1 MSKPRTNLSST
12 IKSKYILPAL
22 TALMLA
28 AASSHSYAC
37 GAVLGCFVFQ
47 KPSQKPSQN
56 YKYGDTRWISNNTG
70 IPYGW
75 AIIQKQSGNRL
86 IKNLNG
92 AKYPAKVT
100 VTADSPYPSGWVLR
114 PGSNNQTKSL
124 IYIADAPSG
133 AKVDIAKGAAYPN
146 NWADLL
152 LRGLGNNPV
161 NYQTIR
167 NLSGNAFS
175 RGEGVIVTK
184 SSNVPSGWKVVSGSS
199 LSYKILEKI

>member
-1 MSKPRTNLSST
+1 MSKPRTHLSNI
-12 IKSKYILPAL
+12 IKSKHIFPAII
-22 TALMLA
+22 ALMLA
-28 AASSHSYAC
+28 MASSYSHARWESISSSST
-37 GAVLGCFVFQ
+37 
-47 KPSQKPSQN
+47 KPSKT